1 MGDKW
6 WCFAANQTELCGWA
20 LAPYTDCV
28 VLAEWH
34 LALIRFMVFMTNII
48 VCLCGFNRTIK
59 QWQILIYILDA
70 VLSPLF
76 VILCMFLK
84 TISTPFPLMNNL
96 VTQLSTH
103 DQTQIQAEIPS
114 LTQREDIERK
124 RRHSNT
130 VWGLRLSSFKVS
142 ALLTAP
148 AKVTLMFGVG
158 VECGQPTTVQKL
170 SPHQRLWLF
179 LFSVEM
185 RLKSSGAEISICC
198 NIMSLF

>member
-1 MGDKW
+1 M
-6 WCFAANQTELCGWA
+6 
-20 LAPYTDCV
+20 
-28 VLAEWH
+28 LAEWH

-59 QWQILIYILDA
+59 QWQILIYILNA

-76 VILCMFLK
+76 LILCMFLK
-84 TISTPFPLMNNL
+84 TFPTPFPLMNNL

-103 DQTQIQAEIPS
+103 DQTQIQAEIWCVSS
-114 LTQREDIERK
+114 LTQREDIGRK
-124 RRHSNT
+124 RRHSNPL
-130 VWGLRLSSFKVS
+130 WGLRLSSFKVS

-170 SPHQRLWLF
+170 SPHQQLWLF